1 MVGSSVCVNVPCA
14 RTREKRSSVGS
25 KSARYNSIQHGERL
39 FFAILK
45 RHNNIC
51 RLIIQEKSQPRF
63 QGLSSL
69 PPFPQR

>member
-1 MVGSSVCVNVPCA
+1 MHVPSA

-25 KSARYNSIQHGERL
+25 KSARQNSIQHAERL

-51 RLIIQEKSQPRF
+51 RLIIREKSQPRF

-69 PPFPQR
+69 PPFPKR